1 MNERNAENTYLL
13 EQGVM
18 GVLAEDWWKSELG
31 KYIIR
36 RSLQETQEIIAK
48 LKAVDAYDTN
58 RIMQLQMEWKAC
70 EHALLWMDQAI
81 RAGKS
86 AVAILENQQ
95 DSKESL

>member
-1 MNERNAENTYLL
+1 MSERNADDSYLL
-13 EQGVM
+13 EQGVL

-48 LKAVDAYDTN
+48 MKAVDAYDTN
-58 RIMQLQMEWKAC
+58 KIMQLQMEWKAC
-70 EHALLWMDQAI
+70 EQALIWMDQAI

-95 DSKESL
+95 DSKESI

>member
-1 MNERNAENTYLL
+1 MSERNADDTYLL

-36 RSLQETQEIIAK
+36 RSLHETQEIIAK

-58 RIMQLQMEWKAC
+58 KIMQLQMEWKAC
-70 EHALLWMDQAI
+70 EGALIWMDQAI

>member
-1 MNERNAENTYLL
+1 
-13 EQGVM
+13 M

-36 RSLQETQEIIAK
+36 RSLHETQEIIAK
-48 LKAVDAYDTN
+48 MKAVDAYDTN

-70 EHALLWMDQAI
+70 EQALIWMDQAI